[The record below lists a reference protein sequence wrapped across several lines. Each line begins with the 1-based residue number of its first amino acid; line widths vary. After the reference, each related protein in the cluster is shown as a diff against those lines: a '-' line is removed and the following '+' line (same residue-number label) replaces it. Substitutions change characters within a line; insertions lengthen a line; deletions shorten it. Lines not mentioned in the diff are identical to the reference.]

1 MPVKVL
7 VAQRDATRVAKE
19 LFAAAEAAG
28 LDSSHVRVEKT
39 RGFGFI
45 LSDELAEHMGVSENV
60 EADSEPGKPDSASAT
75 PEVSKES
82 KPKRGRP
89 AGKKN
94 QEPSDG
100 E

>member
-45 LSDELAEHMGVSENV
+45 LSDELAEHMGVSEDV
-60 EADSEPGKPDSASAT
+60 EAAPEPNGDSTTS
-75 PEVSKES
+75 EVNKES

-89 AGKKN
+89 AGKKTK
-94 QEPSDG
+94 EHGDG

>member
-45 LSDELAEHMGVSENV
+45 LSDDLAKHMDVSEDV
-60 EADSEPGKPDSASAT
+60 ETTPEPNKPDSDSVKS
-75 PEVSKES
+75 ESSKET